1 MKLKVTHDLGKEAQ
15 RAQQNKQLI
24 KREAWRRL
32 QIVSF
37 NLEREAKFTLPVDTG
52 RLRASW
58 GHWSMSDL
66 LPGKANDA
74 SPMDAFWR
82 NQPGDWS
89 ITQGSNVH
97 YLQYVNADGKG
108 PQFRRKTLGELAD
121 DHQKELNRRIDEII
135 GLL

>member
-1 MKLKVTHDLGKEAQ
+1 MRLKVEHDLAKEAQ
-15 RAQQNKQLI
+15 RTEQNKRLL
-24 KREAWRRL
+24 KRRSWEIL
-32 QIVSF
+32 EIVSF

-66 LPGKANDA
+66 MPGKPSSA
-74 SPMDAFWR
+74 SPIDAFWR
-82 NQPGDWS
+82 NRPGEMS
-89 ITQGSNVH
+89 ITQGSNVN

-108 PQFRRKTLGELAD
+108 PQFRGKTLDKLAEE
-121 DHQKELNRRIDEII
+121 HQKELDRLIDNMI